1 MSKPAATAWT
11 ARPRVAQALLAAGIS
26 CERCPNPFNPELR
39 AWRYPDTAA
48 ARQIVAAALAEIEAE
63 KGRAAE

>member
-1 MSKPAATAWT
+1 MSKQIKTAWT

-26 CERCPNPFNPELR
+26 CELCPNPFNPELR
-39 AWRYPDTAA
+39 AWKYPDTAA
-48 ARQIVAAALAEIEAE
+48 ARRVVAAALAEIEAE